1 VYDLSTDPYNDA
13 MGAYHHKLVGG
24 YHPAKMETF
33 QDLIENQ
40 LQPGAKLNG
49 EVLNMLNTKYLIFN
63 AQGNKPM
70 AQPNPNACG
79 NAWFVNNVKV
89 VENADQEMNAL
100 NAENLG
106 DTTQVANPFR
116 AKEMAIVQKK
126 HWKEANTTFERDS
139 SSKIALAKYGL
150 NELTFA
156 STNSHNGFAVFADI
170 YYPLGWKAYIDGK
183 ETNIVKTNY
192 LLRGLAIP
200 AGNHQIVFKFH
211 PDTYFKW
218 GKVSLISSILILLVL
233 AGGIGL
239 GIRNELKPEDQ
250 TTS

>member
-1 VYDLSTDPYNDA
+1 MAGTKIYNAIVEDRPSIAMKDSFRSILFLLLAAGILWLYIKNKLAMQKAILAMGLLIAVDLISIGMRYLNADNYKTSDEYEAQFVPRPVDSQILQDKDPYYRVYDLSTDPYNDA

-116 AKEMAIVQKK
+116 QKK
-126 HWKEANTTFERDS
+126 WLSCKRNIGR
-139 SSKIALAKYGL
+139 K
-150 NELTFA
+150 LT
-156 STNSHNGFAVFADI
+156 
-170 YYPLGWKAYIDGK
+170 PRLK
-183 ETNIVKTNY
+183 ETAVVK
-192 LLRGLAIP
+192 
-200 AGNHQIVFKFH
+200 
-211 PDTYFKW
+211 
-218 GKVSLISSILILLVL
+218 
-233 AGGIGL
+233 
-239 GIRNELKPEDQ
+239 
-250 TTS
+250 